1 MQLKQIIRPL
11 LFLLAVSAILLI
23 SDLPNRKGSG
33 HSRDKIRIAVFR
45 YNSNQV
51 LEETEKGLLAG
62 FEKMDAFK
70 QGKVELRRYC
80 AEGDMPTANTIA
92 RSIISDKFDMVVSIS
107 TPGLQVMANANKEGK
122 VLHVFCAVTDPMASG
137 VGITGPEP
145 DQHPA
150 HLAGIGTFQ
159 PVEGVFRVAKRM
171 NPGLK
176 KVGVVWCASETCS
189 EACVKKARKICD
201 ELGIQLVETTVESVT
216 QVYEAAVAVCS
227 KGVDALWIGGD
238 NVVEPAIELYVNAAS
253 KSGIP
258 VLTNNPK
265 HAFKGALANLGANY
279 FQVGETTAK
288 LVDSLLNGLSATR
301 VGVRNIV
308 PERLFINDSVRKSL
322 KGNWSL
328 PVDLLNETDS
338 LVR

>member
-11 LFLLAVSAILLI
+11 LFLLAVSAVLLL
-23 SDLPNRKGSG
+23 SDLPNRKGAG

-62 FEKMDAFK
+62 FENIKAFRE
-70 QGKVELRRYC
+70 GKIELRRYC

-137 VGITGPEP
+137 VGVTGPEP
-145 DQHPA
+145 GEHPA

-159 PVEGVFRVAKRM
+159 PVEGVFRIAKRM
-171 NPGLK
+171 NPDLK

-189 EACVKKARKICD
+189 EACVKKARNICE
-201 ELGIQLVETTVESVT
+201 ELGIELVETTVESVT
-216 QVYEAAVAVCS
+216 QVYEAAVAVCA
-227 KGVDALWIGGD
+227 KGVEALWIGGD
-238 NVVEPAIELYVNAAS
+238 NVVEPAIELYVNAAG

-288 LVDSLLNGLSATR
+288 LVDSLLNGMAASKVA
-301 VGVRNIV
+301 VRNVV
-308 PERLFINDSVRKSL
+308 PERLFINDSVRKTL
-322 KGNWSL
+322 KGSWSL
-328 PVDLLNETDS
+328 PADLLNETDS
-338 LVR
+338 LIR